1 MGEETGKT
9 DSGRQGRHGQT
20 TVQTKKQKLYS
31 GSEKQVLQS
40 EALASICVIVS
51 EVFPLSVLGPPTVKQ
66 YLPHTVERQ

>member
-9 DSGRQGRHGQT
+9 DSGRHGQT

-31 GSEKQVLQS
+31 GSERQVLQS

-66 YLPHTVERQ
+66 YLPHTVER